1 MLVELALYEKACH
14 CHEGIYL
21 DIDLRETMKERKEM
35 KQTGFADLGLFQLH
49 ILMLNYSW
57 EWRLKGMDAKS
68 FLEKVDFKKGFEGST
83 EVLDGVPRCN
93 SKGIK

>member
-1 MLVELALYEKACH
+1 
-14 CHEGIYL
+14 
-21 DIDLRETMKERKEM
+21 
-35 KQTGFADLGLFQLH
+35 
-49 ILMLNYSW
+49 MLNYSW

-68 FLEKVDFKKGFEGST
+68 FPEKVDFKKGFEGST